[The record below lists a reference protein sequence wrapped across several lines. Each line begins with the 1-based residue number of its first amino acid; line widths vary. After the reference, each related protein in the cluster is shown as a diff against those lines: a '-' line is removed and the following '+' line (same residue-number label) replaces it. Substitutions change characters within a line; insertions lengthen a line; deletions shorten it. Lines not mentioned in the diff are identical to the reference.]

1 MRMLQQTS
9 EHSKHIALV
18 VCFNNKHKS
27 DKLHDKHSLSGIVAK
42 RFKRLCCGTQHL
54 FQDLIRS
61 VTSFPT
67 VGGRDLVNMAHSGQW
82 HHALLDSNLARGR
95 TTRTHQRY
103 VGSSAMDY
111 QYVSALTNFDL
122 ATVRNYWLTSTPRT
136 HCLPQTDTSM
146 RGTVTTRL
154 NRRVRSL
161 QHSANKKKPMTS

>member
-18 VCFNNKHKS
+18 VCFNNKHKF
-27 DKLHDKHSLSGIVAK
+27 DKLHDKDSLSGIVAK

-61 VTSFPT
+61 VTSFHT
-67 VGGRDLVNMAHSGQW
+67 VGGQDLANMAHNGRW

-95 TTRTHQRY
+95 TTQTHQRY
-103 VGSSAMDY
+103 VGSFAMDY
-111 QYVSALTNFDL
+111 LCVLVLTNYDH

-136 HCLPQTDTSM
+136 HCQLRTDMSM

-154 NRRVRSL
+154 RSRQLRGNRKR
-161 QHSANKKKPMTS
+161 PMTS